1 MHTWTKTTYRFID
14 MRSCIRAR
22 GLFRLFA
29 WEIATSKKMPWNAR
43 TPTFFPPY
51 HCWVNVDKNAAS
63 AAKSAQT
70 YSDDLDHWALTFL
83 SFMKLH
89 CSNRTQ
95 HDMNISKAKTLTFFV
110 ELAAAR
116 SGKRSTTAVPTL
128 VWKKVHTKN
137 AQTILRRLLLSN
149 FLRQIYKSS
158 WLKHILFVRPA
169 SLSWF

>member
-1 MHTWTKTTYRFID
+1 MGTSWFLTTTPTMIAKDHEGCPWIWDNHRLWCHKSCLVTTWSETWNVREN
-14 MRSCIRAR
+14 SH
-22 GLFRLFA
+22 
-29 WEIATSKKMPWNAR
+29 KKMSWSAR

-51 HCWVNVDKNAAS
+51 HCWVNFDKNATS

-128 VWKKVHTKN
+128 VWKQIHSNNAPFSKTAIESSQAKVQK
-137 AQTILRRLLLSN
+137 
-149 FLRQIYKSS
+149 
-158 WLKHILFVRPA
+158 
-169 SLSWF
+169 